1 MFNNPDWDP
10 LQTLNDLTINLEAQS
25 HLTLTISQQLN
36 QLAQQ
41 INNQNT
47 AITQIVEYYNVLNRR
62 IAELE
67 QRAKS

>member
-10 LQTLNDLTINLEAQS
+10 LKTLNDLTINLEAQS
-25 HLTLTISQQLN
+25 HLTLSISQQLN

-47 AITQIVEYYNVLNRR
+47 AITQIVEYYNQLNRR

-67 QRAKS
+67 KS